1 LPYHFPDG
9 WAGIPFSSLPST
21 FEIPCSIFD
30 ILFFLPK
37 GVDFLSQSV
46 VKIYF
51 RERPAMIRRRKTELA
66 WLKRFEIPEHPL
78 RAGAYAE
85 LEPAMIRWIKN
96 EK

>member
-1 LPYHFPDG
+1 
-9 WAGIPFSSLPST
+9 
-21 FEIPCSIFD
+21 
-30 ILFFLPK
+30 
-37 GVDFLSQSV
+37 V